1 MTALVKAAFV
11 AVILNVALPF
21 VIAPFASEKEKNA
34 CIKDTQLNL
43 KEKFMVML
51 LHHKEMPV
59 MSSAIVALVVVL
71 SVVIGEKMRI

>member
-1 MTALVKAAFV
+1 MTALVKAALV

-34 CIKDTQLNL
+34 CIKDKQLNL

-51 LHHKEMPV
+51 LHHKEMPA

>member
-1 MTALVKAAFV
+1 MNTLVKAALV

-21 VIAPFASEKEKNA
+21 VIAPFATEKEKNA
-34 CIKDTQLNL
+34 CIKDMELNL

-51 LHHKEMPV
+51 LHHKHMPI

-71 SVVIGEKMRI
+71 SSIIAQKI

>member
-1 MTALVKAAFV
+1 MKILIKAPLV
-11 AVILNVALPF
+11 AVILNVVLPF

-34 CIKDTQLNL
+34 CIKDGGLNP

-71 SVVIGEKMRI
+71 SVVIGEKMKM